1 MTKNRHPYFIS
12 LEDMRQQ
19 WSSWKAV
26 LGKCEGKL
34 FAFVFIKDHSHVIIR
49 QGKQNY
55 SQSIKQFKQNINSQI
70 IGNKGTL
77 WQSRFWEHFIRNDED
92 LIRHVDYIH
101 YNPVKHKI
109 VQKPIDYP
117 YSSFKRFVKLG
128 QYTED
133 WGETANL
140 KCAGEPE

>member
-1 MTKNRHPYFIS
+1 M
-12 LEDMRQQ
+12 
-19 WSSWKAV
+19 
-26 LGKCEGKL
+26 